1 MQASCR
7 LTQLRCWVVPGR
19 DSSSSASSGRRVPSL
34 HSKVEFNLAAIPPG
48 TLVLPLRRQAS
59 KSLPGVQDT
68 AVPAVGAGSVR
79 HPGTGL
85 RHPPPP
91 SSRAASHRLRG
102 SARIS
107 VVRLCFYSTGSA
119 CSRSPWYPA
128 RPSVLRSLPW
138 AVPAQAGEAVFPP
151 AISVSS
157 AAPGSLRSPF
167 RGAPEPATPRF
178 KTASPAT
185 LHFVPRPWS
194 LGDLQA
200 APASRS
206 EGTPAA
212 SPAST
217 VPPARLPATKA
228 HQGHTPGRQ
237 CDIDRHHPPEGRK
250 MGINIYS
257 GRRRLTPLRVLLCLH
272 KSLIFTIFV

>member
-1 MQASCR
+1 MRASCR

-34 HSKVEFNLAAIPPG
+34 HSAVEFNPAAIPPG

-68 AVPAVGAGSVR
+68 AVPAVGADSVR
-79 HPGTGL
+79 HPVFASDASL
-85 RHPPPP
+85 LPQI
-91 SSRAASHRLRG
+91 RAARHRLRG

-107 VVRLCFYSTGSA
+107 GVASCIYSKVCA

-128 RPSVLRSLPW
+128 QPSVLRSLPW

-151 AISVSS
+151 TAPVSS
-157 AAPGSLRSPF
+157 AAPGSPRSPL
-167 RGAPEPATPRF
+167 RGAPEPAALRF

-185 LHFVPRPWS
+185 LHS
-194 LGDLQA
+194 LRSFRALGHWETLSR
-200 APASRS
+200 APARTASGK
-206 EGTPAA
+206 GTT

-217 VPPARLPATKA
+217 TRLRDSQQPRPTRDPRPNGITKST
-228 HQGHTPGRQ
+228 GITRSGGRE
-237 CDIDRHHPPEGRK
+237 IVYKFTNG
-250 MGINIYS
+250 GS
-257 GRRRLTPLRVLLCLH
+257 G
-272 KSLIFTIFV
+272 